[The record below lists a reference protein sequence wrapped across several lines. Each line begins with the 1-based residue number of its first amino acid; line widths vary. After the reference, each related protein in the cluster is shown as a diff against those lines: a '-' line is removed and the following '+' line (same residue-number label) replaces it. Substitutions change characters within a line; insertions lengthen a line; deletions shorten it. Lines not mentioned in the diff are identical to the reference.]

1 MGLGEV
7 PWVSVQNR
15 GEMKPDVNGAGR
27 KGQPGNETNRVLIKS
42 DNIWE
47 SVRIASIVLSA
58 YYMLGTMLNTFSCG
72 M

>member
-1 MGLGEV
+1 
-7 PWVSVQNR
+7 
-15 GEMKPDVNGAGR
+15 MKPDVNGAGR

-47 SVRIASIVLSA
+47 SVRIATIVLSA